1 MCASFDQPATMIY
14 IALKITEFTLDSR
27 TLYTLAYD
35 ICTFLYLIG
44 TDESPTEK
52 PELTKTTTPKPKPRT
67 TKLTPIPG
75 NHFATLS
82 PPITFI
88 V

>member
-35 ICTFLYLIG
+35 NLETSLWYKRNISKISVILGRCWSNIEGEF
-44 TDESPTEK
+44 ENFV
-52 PELTKTTTPKPKPRT
+52 RA
-67 TKLTPIPG
+67 
-75 NHFATLS
+75 HF
-82 PPITFI
+82 
-88 V
+88 